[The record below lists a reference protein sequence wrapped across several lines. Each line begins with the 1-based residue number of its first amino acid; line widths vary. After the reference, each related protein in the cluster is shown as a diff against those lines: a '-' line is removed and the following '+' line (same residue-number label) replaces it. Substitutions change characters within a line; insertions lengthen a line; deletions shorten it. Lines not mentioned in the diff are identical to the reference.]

1 MPLILP
7 GNVASATASTAY
19 TVANS
24 LRCDN
29 ASQTYMHRTPGS
41 TGNRRTWTF
50 STWFKRS
57 AIGATAPLMFGY
69 FNTSSNLINIGFTST
84 FQLYYRD
91 KKSGTTEIEFKSSAK
106 YRDPSAWMHLV
117 VAVDT
122 TQSTEGNRVKIYIN
136 GVQVTAFAT
145 ATYPDED
152 YDTLMNVS
160 GYKYEVADVNTDDY
174 WDGYLAETVLI
185 DGSQLAPTS
194 FGEFNSDSPTIW
206 QPIDVSGLTFGTNG
220 FYLDYEA
227 SDNLGNAADGGT
239 DFTEVNFAA
248 TEQCT
253 DTPTNN
259 FCTLNYIH
267 GSIRSSGGLAE
278 GNTTYNKTSTG
289 SGHKCTTL
297 ATMAPANGK
306 WYYECKIGDNNDVR
320 VGFIDTEHGAFD
332 SNNSLWDD
340 SGTPSWA
347 WQDNGS
353 RLITDA
359 TTTSH
364 FSTYTTNDIIS
375 FAIDLDN
382 RKVYAAKN
390 GTWENSGDPT
400 SGATGTGSFADLPT
414 TTIFFSPAIGT
425 QDKDSSSVHYLN
437 FGNPS
442 YANSS
447 DAADGNGYGAFEYAP
462 PSGYFALCTKNL
474 AEHG

>member
-24 LRCDN
+24 LRCDT

-69 FNTSSNLINIGFTST
+69 HADSSNNINVGFTST
-84 FQLYYRD
+84 FQLFYRD

-145 ATYPDED
+145 ETYPDED

-248 TEQCT
+248 VDQAT

-259 FCTLNYIH
+259 FCTLNPIYLNDGGWASQGAPGTFSQGNMNMGTAGHGGTLGTIGTTTMKFYFEVNIENFDNLAFGVIGTGNHTAAVTYDYDDASAYGYYPYGTTGQKIVGGSFSSDSNFKDAGIYHFAVDPTANKMWIGKDGTWDGDPAAGSGNLFTLGAYEFTPWIH
-267 GSIRSSGGLAE
+267 AMSSAQTNTFACNFGGCPGFTVSSGNA
-278 GNTTYNKTSTG
+278 
-289 SGHKCTTL
+289 
-297 ATMAPANGK
+297 
-306 WYYECKIGDNNDVR
+306 
-320 VGFIDTEHGAFD
+320 
-332 SNNSLWDD
+332 DD
-340 SGTPSWA
+340 
-347 WQDNGS
+347 D
-353 RLITDA
+353 
-359 TTTSH
+359 
-364 FSTYTTNDIIS
+364 
-375 FAIDLDN
+375 
-382 RKVYAAKN
+382 
-390 GTWENSGDPT
+390 
-400 SGATGTGSFADLPT
+400 
-414 TTIFFSPAIGT
+414 
-425 QDKDSSSVHYLN
+425 
-437 FGNPS
+437 
-442 YANSS
+442 
-447 DAADGNGYGAFEYAP
+447 GYGNFEFDVPAGFY
-462 PSGYFALCTKNL
+462 ALCTKNL
-474 AEHG
+474 AEYG